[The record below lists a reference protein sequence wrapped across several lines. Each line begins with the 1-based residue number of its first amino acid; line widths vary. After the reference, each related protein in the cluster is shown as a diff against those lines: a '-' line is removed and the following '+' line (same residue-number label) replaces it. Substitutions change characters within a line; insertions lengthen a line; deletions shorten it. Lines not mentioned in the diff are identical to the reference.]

1 MEEKQEGKSED
12 KLDIEII
19 DLDDKSV
26 SDQRQAFS
34 TFRISRFVPKQR
46 RTQAIL
52 TTSIVILVLLGIIG
66 STTAVQTKLLALS
79 MLTPTQ
85 TIPAGTDSFYV
96 DGEPEWGRLFVDGK
110 LISHTPNAYNGD
122 IPLHLLR
129 GVHRLRWVAAP
140 FLPQMCTVSVP
151 PNFRIDTCGY
161 NQMVSNNQS
170 GGWLF
175 KFPVSL
181 TKLPSAQQKAL
192 ITAIQTVLQT
202 YTSTEI
208 AQPGEVY
215 ATDSL
220 GLQHVMTHEPLK
232 VMVHYN
238 LDTDTVLDSTC
249 GPYFFV
255 DNPHSCSNQGRDCR
269 VFCNASQYFV
279 PQQTQTQVW
288 DVFVTV
294 RVTFEYTTLGGKPI
308 VQTSERVDSTR
319 QYEHFLPLQIS
330 LNGTQWHVVSSSLL
344 LLGSMPTQIPAFICD
359 TAQRKAENSSFLDG
373 TFGSSF
379 SGMAWR
385 SISLPDTASCLN
397 VVTTQQSLTSV
408 EAQPY
413 ALCLYRFGVFLAA
426 NQLAHKYWPHM
437 QLATADEQR
446 IAQQVYSTSPST

>member
-1 MEEKQEGKSED
+1 MEEKQEGQSED

-26 SDQRQAFS
+26 FDQRQAFS
-34 TFRISRFVPKQR
+34 KFRISRFVPKQR

-66 STTAVQTKLLALS
+66 STTAVPTKLLALS

-85 TIPAGTDSFYV
+85 VIPAGTDSFYV

-129 GVHRLRWVAAP
+129 GIHRLRWLAAP

-161 NQMVSNNQS
+161 NQMLSNDQD
-170 GGWLF
+170 GAWLF
-175 KFPVSL
+175 KFPASL
-181 TKLPSAQQKAL
+181 TKLSNTQQQAL
-192 ITAIQTVLQT
+192 TTTLQAMLQT

-208 AQPGEVY
+208 VQPGEAY

-220 GLQHVMTHEPLK
+220 GLQHVTAHEPLK
-232 VMVHYN
+232 VVIHYN
-238 LDTDTVLDSTC
+238 LDTNASHISIC

-255 DNPHSCSNQGRDCR
+255 DNPHSCSNQGRDCHT
-269 VFCNASQYFV
+269 FCNASEYFV

-294 RVTFEYTTLGGKPI
+294 RVTFEYTTLDGKPI
-308 VQTSERVDSTR
+308 VQTSEQVDSAM
-319 QYEHFLPLQIS
+319 QYEHLLPLQIS
-330 LNGTQWHVVSSSLL
+330 LTGTQWHVASSSSLL
-344 LLGSMPTQIPAFICD
+344 LNNEPAQVPSFVCD
-359 TAQRKAENSSFLDG
+359 TAQRKAESSSFLD
-373 TFGSSF
+373 GSSF

-397 VVTTQQSLTSV
+397 VVTMQQSLTSV

-413 ALCLYRFGVFLAA
+413 ALCLYRFGIFLAA
-426 NQLAHKYWPHM
+426 NQLAHRYWPHM
-437 QLATADEQR
+437 QVATEAEQH
-446 IAQQVYSTSPST
+446 IAQQVYNTSPST